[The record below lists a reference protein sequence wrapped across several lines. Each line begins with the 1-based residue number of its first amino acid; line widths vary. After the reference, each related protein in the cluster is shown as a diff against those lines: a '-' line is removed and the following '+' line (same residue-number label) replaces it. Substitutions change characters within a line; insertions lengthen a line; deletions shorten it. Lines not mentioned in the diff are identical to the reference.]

1 MVACDNAECPYEW
14 FHFEC
19 VGLSAQP
26 HGAWF
31 CPECAPDQQLKNRRP
46 NQPAEAD
53 AADEEDDAD
62 PDP

>member
-1 MVACDNAECPYEW
+1 MPQGQAV
-14 FHFEC
+14 
-19 VGLSAQP
+19 
-26 HGAWF
+26 